1 VIGYYA
7 HHRGAGHVHRAITLA
22 ARLAEPVTILSSSPA
37 PIGYPG
43 EWILLPLDHGDRDA
57 DPLADPTA
65 NGALHW
71 APLHSTGLSHRMST
85 VSAWIAAAAPTAFV
99 VDVSVEIAL
108 LARLHGV
115 PVVTMAQ
122 PGDRSDAP
130 HTLGYRASS
139 AIIAAWPSSV
149 NPLVVEADVAPRV
162 ERVGSISR
170 IQTSDTATVRSPNTI
185 AVLGGF
191 GDRGVSRLAALVADA
206 RAALP
211 DARWTTL
218 RGVGERDVAQAL
230 RTSTLV
236 MAHCGQ
242 NALAEIA
249 ASRIP
254 AILVAEDRPHDEQRS
269 MARALAGSGAPVTV
283 LDRAPENWAQTVA
296 ATAALN
302 GADWA
307 EWSDGHAV
315 DRAAAVIARVAALGA
330 AEHTTVDRVEGAA

>member
-1 VIGYYA
+1 MIGYYA
-7 HHRGAGHVHRAITLA
+7 HHRGAGHVHRAVTLA

-37 PIGYPG
+37 PAGYTG
-43 EWILLPLDHGDRDA
+43 EWVLLPLDHGERDS
-57 DPLADPTA
+57 DPLADATA

-71 APLHSTGLSHRMST
+71 APLHSAGLSNRMST
-85 VSAWIAAAAPTAFV
+85 VSAWIAAAAPSAFV

-149 NPLVVEADVAPRV
+149 DPLVVEADVAPRV

-170 IQTSDTATVRSPNTI
+170 IQTSDTPTVRSANTI

-191 GDRGVSRLAALVADA
+191 GDRGASRLAALVADA

-211 DARWTTL
+211 DTRWTTL
-218 RGVGERDVAQAL
+218 RGVGEHDVAQAL
-230 RTSTLV
+230 RTSTVV

-283 LDRAPENWAQTVA
+283 LDRAPQDWAQTVA
-296 ATAALN
+296 ATAAMN
-302 GADWA
+302 GEDWA
-307 EWSDGHAV
+307 IWSDGHAV
-315 DRAAAVIARVAALGA
+315 DRAAAVIERVAALGRPG
-330 AEHTTVDRVEGAA
+330 TRVVEGAA